1 MSVQAQLLKFWMSVS
16 DWLRV
21 QLKMWGVLLLV
32 AALASLLQPGAT
44 CPDSCQCRQEGRGQR
59 VDCHQGG
66 DLPYIMANLPHNT
79 ARLVIQGLTS
89 THTLQQAD
97 MQRSETPSSI
107 LRLAITNSALQD
119 VEGSVFTAM
128 TSLQDLDL
136 SGNSI
141 RSIAAGAFEGLSS
154 LRLLNL
160 SSNHIVDLGSA
171 LAPLVSLQHLD
182 VSYNYIGEL
191 QPTTFQMQSSLS
203 YLRLDGNKFRSL
215 KLAPFQPLA
224 FLSELRVRDCG
235 IFLVTEDFFSAIGRI
250 SLLDLGN
257 NRLSNFPSSTAF
269 SELRQLKH
277 LYIDDNQLLKLHSS
291 QFADLSLL
299 TLSLARNR
307 ISTIPTNALI
317 GLTVED
323 LDLSENKL
331 LELKGE
337 SLQPIA
343 PHLATLNVAN
353 NPIRVLHP
361 HTFEGLRLLETLNIS
376 ACSLTNLP
384 AETFSHLY
392 NLRKLDAS
400 WNHLQNISADLI
412 KIFNRLAVV
421 NLQQNSWH
429 CDCHIVPFRDWL
441 KLSRSLHKL
450 YCLPGRHFKDCSDLK
465 CTSPDL
471 LVGKLISNLVDSQVE
486 RCSVGADKAGLPVPI
501 QISIVLACLL
511 FSLGMLLV
519 TMYLWRRGRTRKRLK
534 RIVFQKKRKADSH
547 EEDEEENEK
556 IDPFVDCDN
565 DSLKESHRSF
575 VFRNYFDR
583 MVTDPKLLE
592 PTSPS
597 QVAPSES
604 QAMPLQQDSVYS
616 SNPSLYETSH
626 NSHSIVVGI
635 ESTV

>member
-1 MSVQAQLLKFWMSVS
+1 MKVKAQHSVCLFQTGVII
-16 DWLRV
+16 
-21 QLKMWGVLLLV
+21 QLKMSWRMLLLV
-32 AALASLLQPGAT
+32 VGLSLFQPGVA
-44 CPDSCQCRQEGRGQR
+44 CPESCQCAQEGRGQR
-59 VDCHQGG
+59 VECLQGG
-66 DLPYIMANLPHNT
+66 NLPTIMANLPHNA
-79 ARLVIQGLTS
+79 ARLIIHGLTS
-89 THTLQQAD
+89 THTLRQAD
-97 MQRSETPSSI
+97 LEQSQTPSSI
-107 LRLAITNSALQD
+107 LRLTITNSALQE
-119 VEGSVFTAM
+119 VEGSVFATL

-136 SGNSI
+136 SGNNI
-141 RSIAAGAFEGLSS
+141 RSIAVNAFEGLSS

-160 SSNHIVDLGSA
+160 SSNHIVDLGSV
-171 LAPLVSLQHLD
+171 LDPLVSLRNLD
-182 VSYNYIGEL
+182 ISYNYIGEL

-215 KLAPFQPLA
+215 KKAPFQTLA

-235 IFLVTEDFFSAIGRI
+235 IFFISEDFFSAIGRI
-250 SLLDLGN
+250 TLLDLGN

-277 LYIDDNQLLKLHSS
+277 LYIDDNQLLKLQPS

-307 ISTIPTNALI
+307 ISSIPINALI

-343 PHLATLNVAN
+343 LHLATLNVAY

-376 ACSLTNLP
+376 ACSLTSLP

-429 CDCHIVPFRDWL
+429 CDCHIIPFRDWL
-441 KLSRSLHKL
+441 KSSRSLHKL
-450 YCLPGRHFKDCSDLK
+450 YCLPGRHSKDCSDLK
-465 CTSPDL
+465 CSSPDQ
-471 LVGKLISNLVDSQVE
+471 LVGKQISNLIDSQVE
-486 RCSVGADKAGLPVPI
+486 KCGMSAAKAGLPVPI

-519 TMYLWRRGRTRKRLK
+519 TMYLWRRGRTKKRLK
-534 RIVFQKKRKADSH
+534 HMVFQKKRKPDSH
-547 EEDEEENEK
+547 DEDVEENEK
-556 IDPFVDCDN
+556 IDPFENCDN
-565 DSLKESHRSF
+565 ESLKESHRSF
-575 VFRNYFDR
+575 VFRHYFDQ

-597 QVAPSES
+597 QMAPSES
-604 QAMPLQQDSVYS
+604 QALHPQQDSLYS